1 MISRRKR
8 NSPGIEL
15 NEIDHSQYNQ
25 TQDYSFP
32 NAPICLVTG
41 FADKGEDYKTQWI
54 NSKNTFIEK
63 YGYPTNT
70 AEQYFFNAA
79 MEILNRNAVLLTNK
93 LPYNNQSKDNFA
105 YIKYSLEEKNID
117 VDVKRIYKTIAN
129 VKENFLKLLNK
140 LNITIDIEIIN
151 LKQIFDKLNEIKST
165 NDNINDI
172 DDIIKEIE
180 NIFKQ
185 FCTDDLYQIFLNDIT
200 LTSYI
205 DIQNIESNNDLITLE
220 KFDNL
225 ITSKN
230 VTNKNSITIVN
241 ISRNKYEKLKNSKN
255 IVTYNDNNENY
266 PFLGIVPVIVTPAN
280 ALYYQKLLHKDL
292 SKTQEDFEKYNLISS
307 FSPRNIQNIEINK
320 ENITKDLFSIPL
332 SSSFSI
338 FDEENF
344 DNSLSKK
351 LVSYFPNILYN
362 SDNSFDR
369 EHLKKIGIIVLKA
382 YNDTTNDNRIGFEVL
397 ESFIGSLDKNARN
410 SITNA
415 NEFIDNIVNS
425 QSQYIN
431 IFTNIDEKT
440 INNTNFISISNQE
453 IKSLGFYKH
462 ECKKSIDRVESIV
475 KPLNKMFGVLNNT
488 TTSNIDIIVDAG
500 MSNIAQYLTGEEE
513 DKIYSG
519 NEKVDTGVQHWFN
532 IVKMFDDFCKYTRKD
547 CIFIADA
554 PRPFCLNG
562 DSKIIRTTCPSN
574 TIEKSILPN
583 LKYLTGINSSYST
596 GYCDWFYCK
605 DEYTGDFFWC
615 PPSIKAAGAYC
626 YTDIYFHKW
635 DAPAGMYRGIV
646 RNAYDVAFSPTD
658 DEAGRIYQQTW
669 NYAVNYPINGI
680 ILEGQKTFQKN
691 QTTLDRVNVRRL
703 LLHLEKQTARIAR
716 MFLYEGNTA
725 YNRQRL
731 VDMLT
736 PIFEDA
742 KNGNGLIEY
751 LIKCDEENNTSTTI
765 DRNELHVAI
774 AVKPVKSI
782 EYIILN
788 FGITNQS
795 TSISEEI
802 KKI

>member
-54 NSKNTFIEK
+54 NSRGTFIEK

-93 LPYNNQSKDNFA
+93 LPYYNNSKDCFT
-105 YIKYSLEEKNID
+105 YVEYSCEFK
-117 VDVKRIYKTIAN
+117 K
-129 VKENFLKLLNK
+129 
-140 LNITIDIEIIN
+140 ITTEDSD
-151 LKQIFDKLNEIKST
+151 FSEIKTADES
-165 NDNINDI
+165 
-172 DDIIKEIE
+172 
-180 NIFKQ
+180 
-185 FCTDDLYQIFLNDIT
+185 

-205 DIQNIESNNDLITLE
+205 DINLEQKIPQPLLNLQTFDTL
-220 KFDNL
+220 L
-225 ITSKN
+225 
-230 VTNKNSITIVN
+230 TNKNGKKNTIKIVN
-241 ISRNKYEKLKNSKN
+241 ISRNKYEESEIFDKNNK
-255 IVTYNDNNENY
+255 
-266 PFLGIVPVIVTPAN
+266 FLGIVPVIVTAAN
-280 ALYYQKLLHKDL
+280 ALYYQNLLEHNTD
-292 SKTQEDFEKYNLISS
+292 SEKYNLITN
-307 FSPRNIQNIEINK
+307 FSTRLIEENK
-320 ENITKDLFSIPL
+320 YRPEHFSINL
-332 SSSFSI
+332 SSDTNI
-338 FDEENF
+338 DDETTY
-344 DNSLSKK
+344 DNSLSKQ
-351 LVSYFPNILYN
+351 LVSYFPNISYTSN
-362 SDNSFDR
+362 TKFDVTN
-369 EHLKKIGIIVLKA
+369 LKKIGIIVLKA
-382 YNDTTNDNRIGFEVL
+382 YNDTANDDKINFEVL
-397 ESFIGSLDKNARN
+397 ESFIGSIDKNARN
-410 SITNA
+410 NVTNA
-415 NEFIDNIVNS
+415 IEYIDTIVNS

-431 IFTNIDEKT
+431 VFTNIDA
-440 INNTNFISISNQE
+440 NNLQNACFTAIKNQT
-453 IKSLGFYKH
+453 IKSLGFTD
-462 ECKKSIDRVESIV
+462 EESEKKINYSESIV

-488 TTSNIDIIVDAG
+488 TTSNIDIIIDAG

-513 DKIYSG
+513 NKTYNGDE
-519 NEKVDTGVQHWFN
+519 NFDTGVNNWFN

-562 DSKIIRTTCPSN
+562 ESKIVRSTCPSN

-596 GYCDWFYCK
+596 GYCDWFYCR
-605 DEYTGDFFWC
+605 DEYTDDFFWC

-680 ILEGQKTFQKN
+680 ILEGQKTFQRN
-691 QTTLDRVNVRRL
+691 QTALDRINVRRL

-751 LIKCDEENNTSTTI
+751 LIKCDEENNTTTTI
-765 DRNELHVAI
+765 DRNELHVSI

-802 KKI
+802 RKI

>member
-8 NSPGIEL
+8 NSPGIEI

-25 TQDYSFP
+25 TYDYSFP

-54 NSKNTFIEK
+54 NSRNTFIEK
-63 YGYPTNT
+63 YGYPTNI

-79 MEILNRNAVLLTNK
+79 MEIINRNAVLLTNK
-93 LPYNNQSKDNFA
+93 LPYANDSKDRFT
-105 YIKYSLEEKNID
+105 YVEYSCEFKD
-117 VDVKRIYKTIAN
+117 
-129 VKENFLKLLNK
+129 
-140 LNITIDIEIIN
+140 ITTEYSD
-151 LKQIFDKLNEIKST
+151 FSEIKIADES
-165 NDNINDI
+165 
-172 DDIIKEIE
+172 
-180 NIFKQ
+180 
-185 FCTDDLYQIFLNDIT
+185 

-205 DIQNIESNNDLITLE
+205 DINLNETNLPLMDLSTFDTL
-220 KFDNL
+220 L
-225 ITSKN
+225 
-230 VTNKNSITIVN
+230 TNKNGKKNTIKIVN
-241 ISRNKYEKLKNSKN
+241 ISRNKYEESKIFKNK
-255 IVTYNDNNENY
+255 
-266 PFLGIVPVIVTPAN
+266 FLGIVPVIVTAAN
-280 ALYYQKLLHKDL
+280 ALYYQKLLKQD
-292 SKTQEDFEKYNLISS
+292 TPYEKYNLIFN
-307 FSPRNIQNIEINK
+307 FSTRLNEKNIDK
-320 ENITKDLFSIPL
+320 SENFSISL
-332 SSSFSI
+332 SSNANI
-338 FDEENF
+338 DDESEY
-344 DNSLSKK
+344 DSSLSKQ
-351 LVSYFPNILYN
+351 LASYFPNINYT
-362 SDNSFDR
+362 SDKTFDVTN
-369 EHLKKIGIIVLKA
+369 LKKIGILVLKV
-382 YNDTTNDNRIGFEVL
+382 YNDTANDNKLNFEVL
-397 ESFIGSLDKNARN
+397 ESFIGSIDKNARN
-410 SITNA
+410 QITNSI
-415 NEFIDNIVNS
+415 EYIDTIVNS

-431 IFTNIDEKT
+431 VFTNIDANDLQNACFTAIK
-440 INNTNFISISNQE
+440 NQT
-453 IKSLGFYKH
+453 IKSLGFTS
-462 ECKKSIDRVESIV
+462 EESTKKIEYNESIV

-488 TTSNIDIIVDAG
+488 TTSNIDIIIDAG
-500 MSNIAQYLTGEEE
+500 MSNIGQYLTGKEENKTYTGDE
-513 DKIYSG
+513 KI
-519 NEKVDTGVQHWFN
+519 DTGVNNWFN

-562 DSKIIRTTCPSN
+562 DLKIVRTTCPSN

-680 ILEGQKTFQKN
+680 ILEGQKTFQRN
-691 QTTLDRVNVRRL
+691 QTALDRVNVRRL

-725 YNRQRL
+725 YNRSRL

-751 LIKCDEENNTSTTI
+751 LIKCDDENNTPTTI

-795 TSISEEI
+795 TSVSEEI
-802 KKI
+802 RKI